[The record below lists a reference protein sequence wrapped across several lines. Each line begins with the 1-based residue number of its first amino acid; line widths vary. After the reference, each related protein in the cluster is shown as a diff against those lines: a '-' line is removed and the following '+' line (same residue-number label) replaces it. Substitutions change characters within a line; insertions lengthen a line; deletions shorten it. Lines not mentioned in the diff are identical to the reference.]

1 LLRSNDKGHV
11 LRAPLIVACNGKV
24 CQL

>member
-11 LRAPLIVACNGKV
+11 MRAPRATIAGALNSRV
-24 CQL
+24 